1 MRSFLFFETWLLI
14 GQDQKAFLETYDR
27 HGGGRGG
34 AGRGDDHMRGNRWG
48 GDRRGGIG
56 PMDDYPNKRRRY

>member
-1 MRSFLFFETWLLI
+1 MGPFNIVSVNGVTEMA
-14 GQDQKAFLETYDR
+14 DQKTFLDSYDR

-48 GDRRGGIG
+48 GDRRMG
-56 PMDDYPNKRRRY
+56 PMDDYPTKRRRY